1 METLLAGCKVKEN
14 ARVLIAASGSGGHLF
29 PAQFIAKKI
38 RSIFPVAE
46 IAFAGSGRPLEEK
59 LIDGAG
65 FRRFVLPLE
74 GLRDRSP
81 AGLAGLLWQLPRAF
95 WKTWRLFSL
104 YEPDVVIG
112 VGGYVSFFPVL
123 IARLRG
129 VPSWIHEA
137 EAHAGRANRVLAYFA
152 TRISTAFRDVDIP
165 CREKT
170 VHTGHP
176 LREELSDLERSPGE
190 TIESPKRILVI
201 GGSQGAKALDE
212 GMLTVAPFL
221 RDRGAEVWHQ
231 CRETNVEA
239 LQKGYERGGVS
250 ARVTPFIDNMLLAY
264 TWADVIIS
272 RTGAGAVME
281 LGVAGKPCI
290 LVPFPFSQGGHQKVN
305 AMLLVNQGKAIL
317 CEEGENFENKLAEAL
332 QNLFDPVI
340 YVEMARRPV
349 DRRSLTAAEEI
360 AKGALALC
368 K

>member
-1 METLLAGCKVKEN
+1 MKED
-14 ARVLIAASGSGGHLF
+14 ARVLIAASGTGGHLF

-38 RSIFPVAE
+38 RSLFPVAE
-46 IAFAGSGRPLEEK
+46 IAFIGSGRPLEEK

-65 FRRFVLPLE
+65 FRRFILPLE
-74 GLRDRSP
+74 GLRDRS
-81 AGLAGLLWQLPRAF
+81 ALGLVRLLWRVPIAF

-112 VGGYVSFFPVL
+112 AGGYVSFFPVL

-137 EAHAGRANRVLAYFA
+137 EARAGRANRVLARCA
-152 TRISTAFRDVDIP
+152 TRISTAFKDVDIP

-176 LREELSDLERSPGE
+176 LREELSELERSPGE
-190 TIESPKRILVI
+190 DIHSPGRILVI

-212 GMLTVAPFL
+212 AMPAIGPFL
-221 RDRGAEVWHQ
+221 RDKGVDVWHQ
-231 CRETNVEA
+231 CREANVEA
-239 LQKGYERGGVS
+239 VRKGYEEAGVP
-250 ARVTPFIDNMLLAY
+250 ARIMPFIDNMLLAY
-264 TWADVIIS
+264 TWADIIIS
-272 RTGAGAVME
+272 RAGAGAVME
-281 LGVAGKPCI
+281 LGVVGKPCI
-290 LVPFPFSQGGHQKVN
+290 LVPFPFAQGGHQKVN

-317 CEEGENFENKLAEAL
+317 CEEGEKFEERLAEAL
-332 QNLFDPVI
+332 ERLFDPVI
-340 YVEMARRPV
+340 YSEMVQKPV